1 MGDGRL
7 DQDFCL
13 LCCYVELCDH
23 FIQKFKVLRKVYF
36 YLSKCVLE
44 YISIRV
50 TEKALDISFVSNW
63 ILQLNI

>member
-13 LCCYVELCDH
+13 LCFCVELCDH
-23 FIQKFKVLRKVYF
+23 FIQKFIVLRKGYF